1 MRLKINT
8 NPKVDVMEFS
18 TRSKKHVES
27 PSPRSVLKQRGL
39 EFEKF
44 RAYQPNEDASL
55 IDWRASARAGETL
68 VRVYSEDIALNILI
82 VIDVTESMIYG
93 TSKKAKIEY
102 AVELAINI
110 AYGAISYGD
119 RVGAAIFN
127 ETIVDAVKFDTGTNH
142 FSEIAARISD
152 SRRFGGKINFEQV
165 LGNIVEMFKDTH
177 LMILISDFIGFG
189 DKLHEDL
196 YTIID
201 KFDILGIMVNDKSD
215 VYLDSH
221 FYMYVSDPY
230 SGKKDFAIPHLK
242 EYYIANKE
250 RINNLENFFENTENE
265 LWFLYTTDPIEKI
278 MELNEKRNAME
289 K

>member
-1 MRLKINT
+1 MRLRIDT
-8 NPKVDVMEFS
+8 NPKLDTIEFS

-27 PSPRSVLKQRGL
+27 PSPRSVIKQRGL

-44 RAYQPNEDASL
+44 RQYQPNEDASL

-82 VIDVTESMIYG
+82 VIDVSESMIYG

-110 AYGAISYGD
+110 AYGATSYGD
-119 RVGAAIFN
+119 RVGAVIFN
-127 ETIVDAVKFDTGTNH
+127 ETILDAVKFDTGTNH

-152 SRRFGGKINFEQV
+152 TRRYGGRVNLEHV

-177 LMILISDFIGFG
+177 LMIIISDFLGFG
-189 DKLHEDL
+189 DKLYEDL
-196 YTIID
+196 YMIID
-201 KFDILGIMVNDKSD
+201 KFDILAIMVNDKSD
-215 VYLDSH
+215 IHLDSH
-221 FYMYVSDPY
+221 FYMFVSDPY
-230 SGKKDFAIPHLK
+230 SDKKDFAIPNMK
-242 EYYIANKE
+242 EYTVANKE
-250 RINNLENFFENTENE
+250 RISNLDNFFESTENE

-278 MELNEKRNAME
+278 LDLNEKRNAIQ